1 MSDKFL
7 GGRTPILLTIGAVL
21 AVVLLVRPW
30 DIGSQKQ
37 SPPNPPNG
45 SSSSTNAAASRP
57 DTTAV
62 AEETVGQEEESP
74 IGDFVFLF
82 DASGSTRGGVS
93 DPFLQGAN
101 ILVPAVNALWGLR
114 DIAPQRHRVATIGT
128 TSLRQ
133 LPICDIKIPR
143 PKLFLPVDKG
153 RVSRE
158 LRECDQRLRALP
170 VEPYTDI
177 RGALAFAAL
186 SLRGARPALRGIV
199 LVSDLDEDVPPGQVS
214 ALPDLHGMCVAV
226 YTLVTTAG
234 ATHPDVLAAHEKAW
248 RAHIK
253 EWGADSVSVQSVLGF
268 ESQELTDF
276 VRHCERK

>member
-1 MSDKFL
+1 VSDKFL

-30 DIGSQKQ
+30 DIAIQKQ
-37 SPPNPPNG
+37 PLSHD
-45 SSSSTNAAASRP
+45 SSSSTNATADRQ
-57 DTTAV
+57 DTNAV
-62 AEETVGQEEESP
+62 AEETASRQQESP
-74 IGDFVFLF
+74 VGDFVFLF
-82 DASGSTRGGVS
+82 DVSGSTRSGVS

-101 ILVPAVNALWGLR
+101 ILVPAVNALWGLAE
-114 DIAPQRHRVATIGT
+114 ITPQRHRVATIGKM
-128 TSLRQ
+128 SLRQ

-143 PKLFLPVDKG
+143 PRLFLPVDKA

-158 LRECDQRLRALP
+158 LHECDQRVRALP

-199 LVSDLDEDVPPGQVS
+199 IVSDLDEDVPPGQVS

-248 RAHIK
+248 RAHIQ
-253 EWGADSVSVQSVLGF
+253 EWGADSVSIQSVLGF